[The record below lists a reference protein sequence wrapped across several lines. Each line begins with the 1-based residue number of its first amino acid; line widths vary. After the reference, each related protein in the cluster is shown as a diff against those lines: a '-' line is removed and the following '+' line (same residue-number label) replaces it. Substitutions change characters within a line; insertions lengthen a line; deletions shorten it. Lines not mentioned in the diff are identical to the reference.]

1 MGRGVALHED
11 GNSGASKVSVSSAR
25 GPVKGVVFLFH
36 ALETDFEIE
45 GIREDLLSALHGS
58 HFMAT
63 AHLSAG
69 FQGRWRVMFP
79 DIVQARLKPS
89 SFGPLPIL
97 LRELVFVIMS
107 LVNGA
112 LHKDCF
118 PNAHLAFLPESIII
132 LRCGG

>member
-11 GNSGASKVSVSSAR
+11 GNGGASKGSVSSAR
-25 GPVKGVVFLFH
+25 DPVKRVVSLFH

-45 GIREDLLSALHGS
+45 GIREDLLSALHCS
-58 HFMAT
+58 DVMAT

-69 FQGRWRVMFP
+69 FQGQWRMMFP
-79 DIVQARLKPS
+79 DIVQPCLEPG

-97 LRELVFVIMS
+97 LGELVFVVMS
-107 LVNGA
+107 LVNWA

-118 PNAHLAFLPESIII
+118 PNAHLPFL
-132 LRCGG
+132 LNR